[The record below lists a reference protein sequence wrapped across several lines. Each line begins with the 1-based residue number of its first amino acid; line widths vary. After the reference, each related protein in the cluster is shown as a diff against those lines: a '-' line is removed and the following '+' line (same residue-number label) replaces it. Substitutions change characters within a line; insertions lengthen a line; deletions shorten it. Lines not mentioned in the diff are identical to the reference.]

1 MFRTTRALVLRETK
15 YKEADKM
22 LTLLTEDEG
31 KQSAAAKG
39 VLGKSGK
46 LSAAC
51 QFLTFSEFT
60 LYESRDRLYVREA
73 RSLEQFLGLRE
84 DISRLAL
91 GAYFAELLE
100 TVSDEENP
108 DGRVLSLGLNS
119 LFALSRALYGQEHIK
134 AVFELRLMCLS
145 GFEPALDCCAVCGE
159 PEPEQ
164 PYFSTQGGALVCRD
178 CRRAEYG
185 GAVKLSDASL
195 AAVRHIVASGPKKIF
210 SFILDEDGERELAD
224 AAETYAKTQ
233 LERNFSSLDYWK
245 NVKDL

>member
-1 MFRTTRALVLRETK
+1 MFRTTRALVLREAK

-51 QFLTFSEFT
+51 QLLTFSEFV
-60 LYESRDRLYVREA
+60 LYESRGRLYVREA

-84 DISRLAL
+84 DISLLAL

-100 TVSDEENP
+100 TVSDEESPN
-108 DGRVLSLGLNS
+108 GRVLSLGLNS
-119 LFALSRALYGQEHIK
+119 LFALSRGLYEQEHIK
-134 AVFELRLMCLS
+134 SVFELRLMCLS

-159 PEPEQ
+159 PEPES
-164 PYFSTQGGALVCRD
+164 PYFSTQGGALICGGCRS
-178 CRRAEYG
+178 AEYG
-185 GAVKLSDASL
+185 GAVKLGEASL
-195 AAVRHIVASGPKKIF
+195 AAMRHIVSAGPKRIF
-210 SFILDEDGERELAD
+210 SFTLDGDGEAQLAD
-224 AAETYAKTQ
+224 AAETYVKTQ
-233 LERNFSSLDYWK
+233 LERSFSSLDYWK
-245 NVKDL
+245 SVRAL

>member
-1 MFRTTRALVLRETK
+1 MFKTTRALVLRETK

-39 VLGKSGK
+39 VLGRSGK

-60 LYESRDRLYVREA
+60 LYEGRGRLYIREA

-84 DISRLAL
+84 DISLLAL
-91 GAYFAELLE
+91 GSYFAELLE
-100 TVSDEENP
+100 TVSDEESPNA
-108 DGRVLSLGLNS
+108 RVLSLGLNS
-119 LFALSRALYGQEHIK
+119 LFALSRRLYGQEHIK
-134 AVFELRLMCLS
+134 SVFELRLMCLS

-164 PYFSTQGGALVCRD
+164 PYFSTQGGTLICRN

-185 GAVKLSDASL
+185 GAVELGEASL
-195 AAVRHIVASGPKKIF
+195 AAMRHVVASDPKRIF
-210 SFILDEDGERELAD
+210 SFTLDGDGERQLAD
-224 AAETYAKTQ
+224 AAETYVKTQ
-233 LERNFSSLDYWK
+233 LERGFSSLDYWK
-245 NVKDL
+245 NVKDI